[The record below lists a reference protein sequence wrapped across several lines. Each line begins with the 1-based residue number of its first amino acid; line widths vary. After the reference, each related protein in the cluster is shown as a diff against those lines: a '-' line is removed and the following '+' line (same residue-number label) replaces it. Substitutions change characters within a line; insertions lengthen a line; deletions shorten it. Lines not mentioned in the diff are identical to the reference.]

1 MFEKKCPRCRNKVS
15 RKFTYCPFCGFTLS
29 AKEKDGLLDNIE
41 EEFESFERKGRDFE
55 DIESLT
61 KEIGKS
67 MGFDFIDRFPFNQIV
82 KRLSRDIEKQFKD
95 IDREIATKKAK
106 GREEVTRKDGTEI
119 RKTTFPGGFSIQIRI
134 GGTPTEM
141 PVRIMQPVSK
151 QPATKQVLTHARE
164 LSEKEYEKLA
174 KLPREEPETKVR
186 RLTDKIIYDIHL
198 PGVKSLKNI
207 TVNKLENSIEIKA
220 ISKDRAYF
228 KLIPISLPL
237 VRYYLR
243 NESLFLELK
252 P

>member
-1 MFEKKCPRCRNKVS
+1 MFEKKCQRCKNKVS
-15 RKFTYCPFCGFTLS
+15 RGFAYCPYCSFKLS
-29 AKEKDGLLDNIE
+29 KGDGLLDNIE
-41 EEFESFERKGRDFE
+41 EEFDEFEKNDIG
-55 DIESLT
+55 DIEQLT

-82 KRLSRDIEKQFKD
+82 KKLSRDIEKQFKD
-95 IDREIATKKAK
+95 IDREIAMKKVR
-106 GREEVTRKDGTEI
+106 GREEIRKSNGTEI

-134 GGTPTEM
+134 GNGTPAQM
-141 PVRIMQPVSK
+141 PMQVTPLLQK
-151 QPATKQVLTHARE
+151 QPSTRQILRHPEE
-164 LSEKEYEKLA
+164 LSEEEREKLA

-186 RLTDKIIYDIHL
+186 RLTDKIIYEIHL
-198 PGVKSLKNI
+198 PGVKSLKSI

-228 KLIPISLPL
+228 KLIPIALTL
-237 VRYYLR
+237 IRYYLK